1 MGITSRLFFI
11 YWKVQVHI
19 KKQREL
25 HGYIGK
31 LQHGIEKCPQCPG
44 LGNI

>member
-25 HGYIGK
+25 PKVTRAVYFIY
-31 LQHGIEKCPQCPG
+31 LFS
-44 LGNI
+44 LT